1 MCYFRCVAR
10 NVQGEAAATLKLNVV
25 SPGSSLSQQTKHHGN
40 DHQSLY
46 PSITMDTSFLSIDPD
61 VLTADVGAK
70 AHFSCQGNAI
80 NQISI
85 QGTTRGNEP

>member
-1 MCYFRCVAR
+1 
-10 NVQGEAAATLKLNVV
+10 
-25 SPGSSLSQQTKHHGN
+25 
-40 DHQSLY
+40 
-46 PSITMDTSFLSIDPD
+46 MDTSFLSIDPD

-85 QGTTRGNEP
+85 QGTTRGNEPQLIQFFNKNVNVI